1 MRAIL
6 DYYFFRKSKKLENIL
21 SDRNLLL
28 QQQVAELTLELERE
42 IAERKQVEIAFL
54 ESETRFRLLAEA
66 TFEAIAITEQ
76 GILLDANQTCAQMFG
91 YEHSE
96 LVGMRVMDFTAPEY
110 REQVMQKIRSGYEG
124 IYETVCLRK
133 DGTRFPVEIRARVMS
148 YRGRTI
154 RIAAIQDITQ
164 RQQAEQATVLA
175 ERNRLAQEIHD
186 TLAQA
191 FAVVIV
197 HLDTASR
204 KLTTDI
210 EAAQALVKA
219 GRDLAHSGLTEARR
233 SIKALRSQLL
243 EDGDIFNALNRFATQ
258 MFSATNTH
266 IVCQVIGEMY
276 PLSPDVENNLLRIGQ
291 EALTN
296 AFKYAKA
303 KEIQIELAYQER
315 QCSLRIKDDGQ
326 GFDMGSLS
334 ILNSFG
340 FLVMS
345 ERAERIGA
353 KLTIQSSPGQGTEV
367 IVLVNDRKDE
377 EIARKQG

>member
-1 MRAIL
+1 MA
-6 DYYFFRKSKKLENIL
+6 SKPG
-21 SDRNLLL
+21 
-28 QQQVAELTLELERE
+28 
-42 IAERKQVEIAFL
+42 
-54 ESETRFRLLAEA
+54 
-66 TFEAIAITEQ
+66 IT
-76 GILLDANQTCAQMFG
+76 
-91 YEHSE
+91 
-96 LVGMRVMDFTAPEY
+96 PEY
-110 REQVMQKIRSGYEG
+110 REQVMQKISSGYEG

-133 DGTRFPVEIRARVMS
+133 DETRFPVEIRARVMS

-154 RIAAIQDITQ
+154 KIAAIQDITQ
-164 RQQAEQATVLA
+164 CQQAEQAIVLT

-210 EAAQALVKA
+210 EAAQALIKA

-243 EDGDIFNALNRFATQ
+243 KDGDIFNALNRFATQ

-266 IVCQVIGEMY
+266 IVCQVIGEIY

-315 QCSLRIKDDGQ
+315 QCSLRIKDDG
-326 GFDMGSLS
+326 FA
-334 ILNSFG
+334 N
-340 FLVMS
+340 
-345 ERAERIGA
+345 AEDGRC
-353 KLTIQSSPGQGTEV
+353 
-367 IVLVNDRKDE
+367 
-377 EIARKQG
+377 